1 MALNNTYSL
10 TPQPYAPGMVADAR
24 LTQTVSRIAS
34 AAINAGQAAVRD
46 DNDHKVKP
54 VSAAGDVVIGVVRWE
69 ATWVAADGATEQ
81 THAIGKDVSV
91 VTDGP
96 VWVTVKAAVKQ
107 GDLAYALTDGTGF
120 TNVSTSAA
128 TRPVGIFDT
137 STTGAGA
144 AIVNLKPA
152 TTAPASAPAA

>member
-10 TPQPYAPGMVADAR
+10 TPQPYSPGMVADAR

-34 AAINAGQAAVRD
+34 AAIKAGQAAVRD
-46 DNDHKVKP
+46 NNDHKVKP
-54 VSAAGDVVIGVVRWE
+54 VSAADDVVIGVVRWE

-81 THAIGKDVSV
+81 VHAIGKDVSV

-96 VWVTVKAAVKQ
+96 VWVTVKAAVNQ
-107 GDLAYALTDGTGF
+107 GDLAYALIDGTGF
-120 TNVSTSAA
+120 TNVATSAA

-137 STTGAGA
+137 STTGAGV

-152 TTAPASAPAA
+152 TTAAPAA

>member
-10 TPQPYAPGMVADAR
+10 SPQPYAPGMVADAR

-46 DNDHKVKP
+46 ASDHKVKP

-69 ATWVAADGATEQ
+69 ATWVAVDGATQ
-81 THAIGKDVSV
+81 QVHAINKDVSV

-96 VWVTVKAAVKQ
+96 VYVSVPVSVTQ
-107 GDLAYALTDGTGF
+107 GQLAYALIDGTGF
-120 TNVSTSAA
+120 TNVATAAA

-137 STTGAGA
+137 STTGAGV

-152 TTAPASAPAA
+152 TTAPAA

>member
-46 DNDHKVKP
+46 NNDHKVKP

-96 VWVTVKAAVKQ
+96 VWVTVKAAVNQ
-107 GDLAYALTDGTGF
+107 GELAYALTDGTGF
-120 TNVSTSAA
+120 TNVAASAA

-137 STTGAGA
+137 STTGAGV

-152 TTAPASAPAA
+152 TTAPAAA

>member
-10 TPQPYAPGMVADAR
+10 TPQPYSPGMVADAR
-24 LTQTVSRIAS
+24 MTQTVSRIAS
-34 AAINAGQAAVRD
+34 AAIKAGQAAVRD
-46 DNDHKVKP
+46 NNDHKVKP
-54 VSAAGDVVIGVVRWE
+54 VSAASDVVIGVVRWE
-69 ATWVAADGATEQ
+69 ATWVVADGATEQ

-96 VWVTVKAAVKQ
+96 VWVTVKAAVNQ
-107 GDLAYALTDGTGF
+107 GELAYALTDGTGF
-120 TNVSTSAA
+120 TNVAASAA

-137 STTGAGA
+137 STTGAGV

-152 TTAPASAPAA
+152 TTPAA

>member
-1 MALNNTYSL
+1 MALNKTYSL
-10 TPQPYAPGMVADAR
+10 TPQPYSPGMVADAR

-34 AAINAGQAAVRD
+34 AAIKAGQAAVRD
-46 DNDHKVKP
+46 NNDHKVKP

-96 VWVTVKAAVKQ
+96 VWVTVKAAVNQ
-107 GDLAYALTDGTGF
+107 GELAYALIDGSGF
-120 TNVSTSAA
+120 TNAAGSAA

-137 STTGAGA
+137 STTGAGV

-152 TTAPASAPAA
+152 TTASAA

>member
-1 MALNNTYSL
+1 MALNKTYSL

-24 LTQTVSRIAS
+24 MTQTVSRIAS

-54 VSAAGDVVIGVVRWE
+54 VSAAEDVVIGVVRWE

-81 THAIGKDVSV
+81 VHAIGKDVSV

-96 VWVTVKAAVKQ
+96 VWVNVKVAVKQ
-107 GDLAYALTDGTGF
+107 GELAYALIDGSGF
-120 TNVSTSAA
+120 TNVATAA
-128 TRPVGIFDT
+128 AKRPVGIFDT
-137 STTGAGA
+137 STTGAGV

-152 TTAPASAPAA
+152 TTAPAAA

>member
-24 LTQTVSRIAS
+24 MTQTVSRIAS
-34 AAINAGQAAVRD
+34 AAIKAGQAAVRD
-46 DNDHKVKP
+46 NNDHKVKP
-54 VSAAGDVVIGVVRWE
+54 VSAADDVVIGVVRWE

-96 VWVTVKAAVKQ
+96 VWVHATVAVEHLLCGLGDAVVKKQ
-107 GDLAYALTDGTGF
+107 MRILLSWVLDDL
-120 TNVSTSAA
+120 
-128 TRPVGIFDT
+128 RHQCW
-137 STTGAGA
+137 
-144 AIVNLKPA
+144 
-152 TTAPASAPAA
+152 

>member
-10 TPQPYAPGMVADAR
+10 SPQPYAPGMVADAR

-46 DNDHKVKP
+46 GNDHRVKP

-69 ATWVAADGATEQ
+69 ATWMVADGATQ
-81 THAIGKDVSV
+81 QVHAINKDVSV

-96 VWVTVKAAVKQ
+96 VWVTVTGAVTQ
-107 GDLAYALTDGTGF
+107 GQLAYALTSGAGF
-120 TNVSTSAA
+120 TNVATSAA

-137 STTGAGA
+137 STTGAGV

-152 TTAPASAPAA
+152 TTAPAA

>member
-10 TPQPYAPGMVADAR
+10 SPQPYAPGMVADAR

-46 DNDHKVKP
+46 GNDHKVKP

-69 ATWVAADGATEQ
+69 ATWVADDGATQ
-81 THAIGKDVSV
+81 QVHAINKDVSV

-96 VWVTVKAAVKQ
+96 VWVTVPVAVTQ
-107 GDLAYALTDGTGF
+107 GQLAYALTDGTGF
-120 TNVSTSAA
+120 TNVATAAA

-137 STTGAGA
+137 STTGAGV

-152 TTAPASAPAA
+152 TTAPAA

>member
-10 TPQPYAPGMVADAR
+10 TPQPYSPGMVADAR

-34 AAINAGQAAVRD
+34 AAIKAGQAAVRD
-46 DNDHKVKP
+46 ANDHKVKP
-54 VSAAGDVVIGVVRWE
+54 VSASGDVVIGVVRWE

-96 VWVTVKAAVKQ
+96 VWVTVKAAVNQ
-107 GDLAYALTDGTGF
+107 GEMAYALTDGTGF
-120 TNVSTSAA
+120 TNVPTSAA

-137 STTGAGA
+137 STSGEGV

-152 TTAPASAPAA
+152 TTPAA

>member
-24 LTQTVSRIAS
+24 MTQTVSRIAS

-96 VWVTVKAAVKQ
+96 VWVQVTVAVNQ
-107 GDLAYALTDGTGF
+107 GELAYALTDGTGF

-137 STTGAGA
+137 STTGAGV

-152 TTAPASAPAA
+152 TTAAPAA

>member
-46 DNDHKVKP
+46 NNDHKVKP

-96 VWVTVKAAVKQ
+96 VWVTVKAAVNQ
-107 GDLAYALTDGTGF
+107 GELAYALTDGTGF
-120 TNVSTSAA
+120 TNVATSAA

-137 STTGAGA
+137 STTGAGV

-152 TTAPASAPAA
+152 TTAAPAA

>member
-34 AAINAGQAAVRD
+34 TAIKAGQAAVRD
-46 DNDHKVKP
+46 NNDHKVKP

-96 VWVTVKAAVKQ
+96 VWVTVKAAVNQ
-107 GDLAYALTDGTGF
+107 GELAYALTDGTGF

-137 STTGAGA
+137 STSGAGV

>member
-24 LTQTVSRIAS
+24 MTQTVSRIAS

-81 THAIGKDVSV
+81 VHAIGKDVSV

-96 VWVTVKAAVKQ
+96 VWVTVKAAVNQ
-107 GDLAYALTDGTGF
+107 GELAYALTDGTGF
-120 TNVSTSAA
+120 TNVATSAA

-137 STTGAGA
+137 STTGAGV

-152 TTAPASAPAA
+152 TTAAPAA

>member
-10 TPQPYAPGMVADAR
+10 TPQPYSPGMVADAR

-34 AAINAGQAAVRD
+34 AAIKAGQAAVRD
-46 DNDHKVKP
+46 NHDHKVKP
-54 VSAAGDVVIGVVRWE
+54 VSTAEDVVIGVVRWE

-81 THAIGKDVSV
+81 VHAIGKDVSV

-96 VWVTVKAAVKQ
+96 VWVTVKAAVNQ
-107 GDLAYALTDGTGF
+107 GELAYALTDGTGF
-120 TNVSTSAA
+120 TNVAASAA

-137 STTGAGA
+137 STTGAGV

-152 TTAPASAPAA
+152 TTAPAAA

>member
-10 TPQPYAPGMVADAR
+10 TPQPYSPGMVADAR

-46 DNDHKVKP
+46 NNDHKVKP

-81 THAIGKDVSV
+81 VHAIGKDVSV

-96 VWVTVKAAVKQ
+96 VWVTVKAAVNQ
-107 GDLAYALTDGTGF
+107 GDLAYALIDGTGF
-120 TNVSTSAA
+120 TNVATSAA

-137 STTGAGA
+137 STSGAGV

-152 TTAPASAPAA
+152 TTAPAAAE

>member
-1 MALNNTYSL
+1 MALNNTYGL
-10 TPQPYAPGMVADAR
+10 YPQPYAPGMVADAR
-24 LTQTVSRIAS
+24 MTQTVSRIAS

-46 DNDHKVKP
+46 ANDHKVKP

-69 ATWVAADGATEQ
+69 ATWVAADGATQ
-81 THAIGKDVSV
+81 QVHAVNKDVSV

-96 VWVTVKAAVKQ
+96 VWVPVTVAVTQ
-107 GDLAYALTDGTGF
+107 GQLAYALTNGTGF
-120 TNVSTSAA
+120 TNVATAAA

-137 STTGAGA
+137 STTGAGV

-152 TTAPASAPAA
+152 TTAPAA

>member
-10 TPQPYAPGMVADAR
+10 TPQPYSPGMVADAR
-24 LTQTVSRIAS
+24 MTQTVSRIAS
-34 AAINAGQAAVRD
+34 AAIKAGQAAVRD
-46 DNDHKVKP
+46 NNDHKVKP

-81 THAIGKDVSV
+81 VHAIGKDVSV

-96 VWVTVKAAVKQ
+96 VWVTVKAAVNQ
-107 GDLAYALTDGTGF
+107 GELAYALIDGTGF
-120 TNVSTSAA
+120 TNVATSAA

-152 TTAPASAPAA
+152 TTAPAAA

>member
-10 TPQPYAPGMVADAR
+10 TPQPYSPGMVADAR

-46 DNDHKVKP
+46 NNDHKVKP

-96 VWVTVKAAVKQ
+96 VWVTVKAAVNQ
-107 GDLAYALTDGTGF
+107 GELAYALTDGTGF

-137 STTGAGA
+137 STTGAGV

-152 TTAPASAPAA
+152 TTPAA

>member
-1 MALNNTYSL
+1 MSINNTYSL
-10 TPQPYAPGMVADAR
+10 TPQPYTPGMVADAR

-46 DNDHKVKP
+46 NNDHKVKP

-81 THAIGKDVSV
+81 VHAIGKDVSV

-96 VWVTVKAAVKQ
+96 VWVTVKAAVNQ

-120 TNVSTSAA
+120 TNVATSAA

-137 STTGAGA
+137 STTGAGV

-152 TTAPASAPAA
+152 TTAPAAA

>member
-10 TPQPYAPGMVADAR
+10 TPQPYAPGMVADSR
-24 LTQTVSRIAS
+24 ITQTVSRIAS
-34 AAINAGQAAVRD
+34 AAIKAGQAAVRD
-46 DNDHKVKP
+46 NNDHKVKP
-54 VSAAGDVVIGVVRWE
+54 VSAANDVVIGVVRWE

-81 THAIGKDVSV
+81 VHAIGKDVSV

-96 VWVTVKAAVKQ
+96 VWVTVKAAVNQ
-107 GDLAYALTDGTGF
+107 GDLAYALIDGTGF

-137 STTGAGA
+137 STTGAGV

-152 TTAPASAPAA
+152 TTPAA

>member
-10 TPQPYAPGMVADAR
+10 TPQPYATGMVADAR
-24 LTQTVSRIAS
+24 MTQTVSRIAS

-46 DNDHKVKP
+46 NNDHKVKP

-81 THAIGKDVSV
+81 VHAIGKDVSV

-96 VWVTVKAAVKQ
+96 VWVTVKAAVNQ

-120 TNVSTSAA
+120 TNVATSAA

-137 STTGAGA
+137 STTGAGV

-152 TTAPASAPAA
+152 TTASAA

>member
-10 TPQPYAPGMVADAR
+10 TPQPYSPGMVADAR

-34 AAINAGQAAVRD
+34 AAIKAGQAAVRD
-46 DNDHKVKP
+46 NNDHKVKP
-54 VSAAGDVVIGVVRWE
+54 VSAARDVVIGVVRWE

-96 VWVTVKAAVKQ
+96 VLVPVTVAVNQ
-107 GDLAYALTDGTGF
+107 GELAYALTNGTGF

-137 STTGAGA
+137 STSGAGV

-152 TTAPASAPAA
+152 TTAPAA

>member
-1 MALNNTYSL
+1 MELNKTYSL

-24 LTQTVSRIAS
+24 MTQTVSRIAS

-46 DNDHKVKP
+46 NNDHKVKP
-54 VSAAGDVVIGVVRWE
+54 VSAADDVVIGVVRWE

-81 THAIGKDVSV
+81 VHAIGKDVSV

-96 VWVTVKAAVKQ
+96 VWVNVKVAVKQ
-107 GDLAYALTDGTGF
+107 GELAYALIDGSGF
-120 TNVSTSAA
+120 TNVATSAA

-137 STTGAGA
+137 STSGAGV

-152 TTAPASAPAA
+152 TTAAPAA

>member
-24 LTQTVSRIAS
+24 MTQTVSRIAS
-34 AAINAGQAAVRD
+34 AAIKAGQAAVRD
-46 DNDHKVKP
+46 NNDHKVKP

-96 VWVTVKAAVKQ
+96 VWVTVKAAVNQ
-107 GDLAYALTDGTGF
+107 GELAYALTDGTGF
-120 TNVSTSAA
+120 TNVAASAA

-137 STTGAGA
+137 STTGAGV

-152 TTAPASAPAA
+152 TTAPAAA

>member
-1 MALNNTYSL
+1 MALNKTYSL

-24 LTQTVSRIAS
+24 MTQTVSRIAS
-34 AAINAGQAAVRD
+34 AAIKAGQAAVRD
-46 DNDHKVKP
+46 NNDHKVKP

-81 THAIGKDVSV
+81 THAVGKDVSV

-96 VWVTVKAAVKQ
+96 VWVTVTGAVTQ
-107 GDLAYALTDGTGF
+107 GELAYALIDGTGF
-120 TNVSTSAA
+120 TNAAGSAA

-137 STTGAGA
+137 STTGAGV

-152 TTAPASAPAA
+152 TTAPAA

>member
-24 LTQTVSRIAS
+24 MTQTVSRIAS

-46 DNDHKVKP
+46 NNDHKVKP
-54 VSAAGDVVIGVVRWE
+54 VSAADDVVIGVVRWE

-81 THAIGKDVSV
+81 VHAIDKDVSV
-91 VTDGP
+91 VTYGP
-96 VWVTVKAAVKQ
+96 VWVHATVAVKQ
-107 GDLAYALTDGTGF
+107 GDLSYALTDGTGF

-144 AIVNLKPA
+144 ASVNLKPA

>member
-1 MALNNTYSL
+1 MAINNTYSL

-24 LTQTVSRIAS
+24 MTQTVSRIAS

-46 DNDHKVKP
+46 NNDHKVKP

-96 VWVTVKAAVKQ
+96 VWVTVTGAVTQ
-107 GDLAYALTDGTGF
+107 GDLAYALTNGTGF

-137 STTGAGA
+137 STTGAGV

-152 TTAPASAPAA
+152 TTPAA

>member
-1 MALNNTYSL
+1 MALNNTYGL
-10 TPQPYAPGMVADAR
+10 NPQPYAPGMVADAR

-46 DNDHKVKP
+46 NNDHKVKP

-96 VWVTVKAAVKQ
+96 VWVNVKAAVKQ

-120 TNVSTSAA
+120 TNVATAAA

-137 STTGAGA
+137 STTGAGV

-152 TTAPASAPAA
+152 TTAPAA

>member
-10 TPQPYAPGMVADAR
+10 TPQPYSPGMVADAR

-34 AAINAGQAAVRD
+34 AAIKAGQAAVRD
-46 DNDHKVKP
+46 NNDHKVKP
-54 VSAAGDVVIGVVRWE
+54 VSAASDVVIGVVRWE

-96 VWVTVKAAVKQ
+96 VWVPVTVAVNQ
-107 GDLAYALTDGTGF
+107 GDLAYALTDGSGF
-120 TNVSTSAA
+120 TNVATSAA

-137 STTGAGA
+137 STTGAGV

-152 TTAPASAPAA
+152 TTAPAAAA

>member
-34 AAINAGQAAVRD
+34 AAIKAGQAAVRD
-46 DNDHKVKP
+46 ANDHKVKP
-54 VSAAGDVVIGVVRWE
+54 VSTANDVVIGVVRWE

-96 VWVTVKAAVKQ
+96 VWVPVTVAVTQ
-107 GDLAYALTDGTGF
+107 GQLAYALTDGTGF
-120 TNVSTSAA
+120 TNVATSVA

-137 STTGAGA
+137 STTGAGV

-152 TTAPASAPAA
+152 TTPAA

>member
-24 LTQTVSRIAS
+24 MTQTVSRIAS

-54 VSAAGDVVIGVVRWE
+54 VSAASDVVIGVVRWE

-81 THAIGKDVSV
+81 VHAIGKDVSV

-96 VWVTVKAAVKQ
+96 VWVTVKAAVNQ

-120 TNVSTSAA
+120 TNVATSAA

-152 TTAPASAPAA
+152 TTAPAAA

>member
-24 LTQTVSRIAS
+24 MTQTVSRIAS

-137 STTGAGA
+137 STTGAGV

-152 TTAPASAPAA
+152 TTAAAAA

>member
-1 MALNNTYSL
+1 MALNNNYSL

-24 LTQTVSRIAS
+24 MTQTVSRIAS
-34 AAINAGQAAVRD
+34 ASINAGQAAVRD
-46 DNDHKVKP
+46 NNDHKVKP

-137 STTGAGA
+137 STTGAGV

-152 TTAPASAPAA
+152 TTAPAAA